1 MGKFGKNKLPKFME
15 TPDTRMGS
23 NPHIQE
29 DTLGDMLHPQIV
41 SMSDH
46 GDDHAMIVIR
56 TKDGEELELQFNYD
70 GEGLLTAQHGEHD
83 YSIPVE
89 VEYTETSEVDEKLK
103 GKQKNLDKNHNG
115 KIDAEDFK
123 LLNKSKKEESGK
135 VAETF
140 ESFVN
145 ECWTPMEEGYNIAM
159 SEPAK
164 RAIKALCEEVLIQE
178 AKRCDE
184 DADPMHTYE
193 NYLNECGSYMTECMM
208 EAAASV
214 PITESEHPV
223 LNNELTSWL
232 TTTFG
237 PNTKNGTFT
246 SNGSDITFMG
256 TALNGKPISKIYPKP
271 IKIGVNTMNNTK
283 GTWKRELSQ
292 IIFTTA

>member
-1 MGKFGKNKLPKFME
+1 
-15 TPDTRMGS
+15 
-23 NPHIQE
+23 
-29 DTLGDMLHPQIV
+29 
-41 SMSDH
+41 
-46 GDDHAMIVIR
+46 
-56 TKDGEELELQFNYD
+56 
-70 GEGLLTAQHGEHD
+70 
-83 YSIPVE
+83 
-89 VEYTETSEVDEKLK
+89 
-103 GKQKNLDKNHNG
+103 
-115 KIDAEDFK
+115 
-123 LLNKSKKEESGK
+123 
-135 VAETF
+135 
-140 ESFVN
+140 
-145 ECWTPMEEGYNIAM
+145 
-159 SEPAK
+159 
-164 RAIKALCEEVLIQE
+164 
-178 AKRCDE
+178 
-184 DADPMHTYE
+184 
-193 NYLNECGSYMTECMM
+193 MTECMM